1 MIDQLMTTC
10 SGILFTGGHDVSPS
24 LYGEEALS
32 CVSCCEAR
40 DNLETIV
47 LRKAIEKN
55 MPALGICRG
64 IQFINAALGGTL
76 YQDLPTQFSSDTEHH
91 QMPPYDIPVHTVDI
105 ISDTPLYQCLDKSV
119 IRVNSYHHQAVK
131 KTAPCLKPMAVSEDG
146 LIEGLYMP
154 DHRFLWAIQ
163 WHPEFSYKTDD
174 NSMKIFEAFIE
185 ASV

>member
-1 MIDQLMTTC
+1 M
-10 SGILFTGGHDVSPS
+10 
-24 LYGEEALS
+24 
-32 CVSCCEAR
+32 
-40 DNLETIV
+40 

-64 IQFINAALGGTL
+64 IPFINAALGGTL

-119 IRVNSYHHQAVK
+119 IRVNSYHHQTVK
-131 KTAPCLKPMAVSEDG
+131 NTAPCLKPMAVSEDG